1 MLQLLLVDDDPL
13 NRRVIGAMLATV
25 GDKVTEAADARAALS
40 LIEAQDLTGGGDHW
54 QVIVVSKAFEGKGLI
69 EQHRMVNE
77 ALKEPI
83 GDQRIHALA
92 LKTFSPAQ
100 WDKLGA

>member
-1 MLQLLLVDDDPL
+1 MISAEEIKQTLTKTLPVTLVE
-13 NRRVIGAMLATV
+13 T
-25 GDKVTEAADARAALS
+25 
-40 LIEAQDLTGGGDHW
+40 QDLTGGGDHW
-54 QVIVVSKAFEGKGLI
+54 QLIIVSPAFEGKGLL

-77 ALKEPI
+77 ALKEPMS
-83 GDQRIHALA
+83 DQRIHALS